1 MEDNDDMKNLY
12 LETIVAAVL
21 AVSCSG
27 PKDGTYTLHVL
38 TTNDVHAA
46 WFDSTYVGGGTQRS
60 LFAVNHYVD
69 SIRNAVGKDNVILL
83 DAGDCLQG
91 DNASYYFNYI
101 DTLTPH
107 LFPRLASYMGYDTIT
122 VGNHDIEAGHPV
134 YDRVAAELA
143 EAGIPFL
150 GGNAMRTDDGKPY
163 FPLYKTFSRA
173 GLKVLV
179 IGYTNANN
187 KAWMNENLWS
197 GMTFESLIPLVQQD
211 VDRLTAQEKPQVVIV
226 SVHSGTGE
234 GDGTILEDQGL
245 DLFNSLRG
253 VDVLLTS
260 HDHSPVTMQ
269 NPGMILLNTGSKANN
284 LGHGEVTV
292 EIKDGKVVS
301 RKLEASLIPVDKTKA
316 DPAMR
321 EFFRKDYEAVKAFT
335 LREVGELSR
344 DMVFSDAFLGMSDYT
359 NLLHTVCLG
368 CSPAQISI
376 AAPLT
381 QNATVKAGKLIY
393 NDMFTLYRYENQ
405 LFVVKMT
412 GKEVKDFLE
421 FSYGLWIQTM
431 SKPGDHVLNIRP
443 RSDARTGT
451 ERWSFAE
458 SSYNFDSAAGINY
471 TVDVTKPEGSR
482 VAISS
487 MADGSAFDMDATYNV
502 AMTSYRA
509 SGGGGAMVRGA
520 GVDTGNI
527 DERVVAKYPE
537 IRDLIFQY
545 INKQGLVD
553 PAVIGNKA
561 VLGSWKFI
569 PESLAGPALKADRKL
584 LFGE

>member
-1 MEDNDDMKNLY
+1 M
-12 LETIVAAVL
+12 AAASVL
-21 AVSCSG
+21 AACSG

-60 LFAVNHYVD
+60 LFAVNYYVD
-69 SIRNAVGKDNVILL
+69 SIRNAVGRENVMLI

-107 LFPRLASYMGYDTIT
+107 LFPRLVSYMGYDAIT
-122 VGNHDIEAGHPV
+122 VGNHDIETGHPV
-134 YDRVAAELA
+134 YDRVAADLA
-143 EAGIPFL
+143 KAGIPFL
-150 GGNAMRTDDGKPY
+150 GGNAIRTDNGQPY
-163 FPLYKTFSRA
+163 FPVYKTFNRA

-179 IGYTNANN
+179 LGYTNANN

-211 VDRLTAQEKPQVVIV
+211 VDRLAAQEKPQVVIV

-234 GDGTILEDQGL
+234 GDGTVLEDQGL
-245 DLFNSLRG
+245 DLFNSLKG
-253 VDVLLTS
+253 VDVLICS
-260 HDHSPVTMQ
+260 HDHRPYI
-269 NPGMILLNTGSKANN
+269 NGNDRIILLNTGSKASN
-284 LGHGEVTV
+284 LGHGELTV
-292 EIKDGKVVS
+292 EIKGGKVVS
-301 RKLEASLIPVDKTKA
+301 KSLKSSLIPVDRLKA
-316 DPAMR
+316 DPEMR
-321 EFFRKDYEAVKAFT
+321 EHFMPDYQAVKAFT
-335 LREVGELSR
+335 LREVGELKR

-359 NLLHTVCLG
+359 NLIHTVCLG
-368 CSPAQISI
+368 CAPAQISI

-412 GKEVKDFLE
+412 GREVKDFLE
-421 FSYGLWIQTM
+421 FSYGMWIKTM
-431 SKPGDHVLNIRP
+431 QKPGDHVLNIMP
-443 RSDARTGT
+443 GTDARTGT
-451 ERWSFAE
+451 DRWSFAE
-458 SSYNFDSAAGINY
+458 ASYNFDSAAGINY
-471 TVDVTKPEGSR
+471 TVDVTKPQGSR

-487 MADGSAFDMDATYNV
+487 MADGSAFDLDATYNV

-527 DERVVAKYPE
+527 DERVVARYPE

-569 PESLAGPALKADRKL
+569 PEKLADPALKADRDL

>member
-1 MEDNDDMKNLY
+1 MKRN
-12 LETIVAAVL
+12 IIAAMAAASVL
-21 AVSCSG
+21 AACSG

-60 LFAVNHYVD
+60 LYAVNYYVD
-69 SIRNAVGKDNVILL
+69 SIRNSVGRDNVMLI

-91 DNASYYFNYI
+91 DNASYYFNFI

-107 LFPRLASYMGYDTIT
+107 LFPRLVSYMGYDAIT
-122 VGNHDIEAGHPV
+122 VGNHDIETGHPV
-134 YDRVAAELA
+134 YDRVAADLA
-143 EAGIPFL
+143 KAGIPFL
-150 GGNAMRTDDGKPY
+150 GGNAMRTDNGQPY
-163 FPLYKTFSRA
+163 FPLYKTFNRA

-179 IGYTNANN
+179 LGYTNANN

-211 VDRLTAQEKPQVVIV
+211 VDRLVAQEKPQVVIV

-234 GDGTILEDQGL
+234 GDGTVLEDQGL

-253 VDVLLTS
+253 VDVLVCS
-260 HDHSPVTMQ
+260 HDHSPYVTG
-269 NPGMILLNTGSKANN
+269 NDNIILLNTGSKASN

-292 EIKDGKVVS
+292 EIKGGKVVS
-301 RKLEASLIPVDKTKA
+301 KSLKSSLIPVDRQKA
-316 DPAMR
+316 DPTMR
-321 EFFRKDYEAVKAFT
+321 EHFLPDYNAVKAFT
-335 LREVGELSR
+335 LREVGELKR

-359 NLLHTVCLG
+359 NLIHTVCLG

-412 GKEVKDFLE
+412 GREVKDFLE
-421 FSYGLWIQTM
+421 FSYGLWIKTM
-431 SKPGDHVLNIRP
+431 EKPGDHVLNISP

-458 SSYNFDSAAGINY
+458 ASYNFDSAAGINY

-482 VAISS
+482 INITS

-527 DERVVAKYPE
+527 DERVVARYPE

-553 PAVIGNKA
+553 PAVIGDKA

-569 PESLAGPALKADRKL
+569 PEKLADPALKADRNL

>member
-1 MEDNDDMKNLY
+1 MEDNNDMKNIY

-38 TTNDVHAA
+38 STNDVHAA

-60 LFAVNHYVD
+60 LFAVNYYVD

-107 LFPRLASYMGYDTIT
+107 LFPRLVSYMGYDAIT

-134 YDRVAAELA
+134 YDRVAADLA

-163 FPLYKTFSRA
+163 FPLYKVFRRA

-179 IGYTNANN
+179 LGYTNANN

-211 VDRLTAQEKPQVVIV
+211 VDRLTEQEKPQVVIV

-234 GDGTILEDQGL
+234 GDGSILEDQGL
-245 DLFNSLRG
+245 DLFNSLKG

-260 HDHSPVTMQ
+260 HDHSPYTA
-269 NPGMILLNTGSKANN
+269 NNGSMILLNTGSKANN
-284 LGHGEVTV
+284 LGHGEVSV

-301 RKLEASLIPVDKTKA
+301 KILQNSLIPVDRLKA
-316 DPAMR
+316 DPVMR
-321 EFFRKDYEAVKAFT
+321 DHFRKDYEAVKAFT
-335 LREVGELSR
+335 MKEVGELSR

-412 GKEVKDFLE
+412 GREVKDFLE

-431 SKPGDHVLNIRP
+431 AGPGDHVLNIQP
-443 RSDARTGT
+443 REDARTGT
-451 ERWSFAE
+451 DRWSFAE
-458 SSYNFDSAAGINY
+458 ASYNFDSAAGINY

-482 VAISS
+482 VSISS

-520 GVDTGNI
+520 GVDTGHI
-527 DERVVAKYPE
+527 EERVVAKYPE

-553 PAVIGNKA
+553 PAVIGDKS

-569 PESLAGPALKADRKL
+569 PESLADPALEADRRL

>member
-1 MEDNDDMKNLY
+1 MAVMAASTLLAACGVRPEDG
-12 LETIVAAVL
+12 IH
-21 AVSCSG
+21 
-27 PKDGTYTLHVL
+27 TLHIL
-38 TTNDVHAA
+38 STNDVHGA

-60 LFAVNHYVD
+60 LFAVNYYVD
-69 SIRNAVGKDNVILL
+69 SIRNSAGRDNVILL

-91 DNASYYFNYI
+91 DNASYYFNFV

-107 LFPRLASYMGYDTIT
+107 LFPRLMSYMGYDAIT

-134 YDRVAAELA
+134 YDRVTADLA
-143 EAGIPFL
+143 RAGIPFL
-150 GGNAMRTDDGKPY
+150 GGNAIRTDNGEPY
-163 FPLYKTFSRA
+163 FPLYKVLYRA

-179 IGYTNANN
+179 LGYTNANN

-197 GMTFESLIPLVQQD
+197 GMTFESLIPMVQQD
-211 VDRLTAQEKPQVVIV
+211 VDRLVAQEKPQVVIV

-234 GDGTILEDQGL
+234 GDGSILEDQGL
-245 DLFNSLRG
+245 DLFNSLKG
-253 VDVLLTS
+253 VDVLLCS
-260 HDHSPVTMQ
+260 HDHSPYVTE
-269 NPGMILLNTGSKANN
+269 NDHILLLNTGSKANN
-284 LGHGEVTV
+284 LGHGELTV

-301 RKLEASLIPVDKTKA
+301 KRFASSLIPVDRQKS

-321 EFFRKDYEAVKAFT
+321 EHFHPDYEAVKAFT
-335 LREVGELSR
+335 LKEVGELSR

-359 NLLHTVCLG
+359 NLIHTVSLG

-412 GKEVKDFLE
+412 GKELKDFLE
-421 FSYGLWIQTM
+421 FSYGLWIQTIT
-431 SKPGDHVLNIRP
+431 KPGEHVLNIRP

-458 SSYNFDSAAGINY
+458 ASYNFDSAAGINY

-482 VAISS
+482 VSISS

-520 GVDTGNI
+520 GVDTGHI
-527 DERVVAKYPE
+527 EERVVAKYPE

-561 VLGSWKFI
+561 VLGEWKFI
-569 PESLAGPALKADRKL
+569 PESLAKPALEADRKL
-584 LFGE
+584 LFGN

>member
-1 MEDNDDMKNLY
+1 MEDNDYMKNIY

-38 TTNDVHAA
+38 STNDVHAA

-91 DNASYYFNYI
+91 DNASYYYNYI

-107 LFPRLASYMGYDTIT
+107 LFPRLVSYMGYDAIT

-134 YDRVAAELA
+134 YDRVAADLA

-150 GGNAMRTDDGKPY
+150 GGNAIRTDNGQPY
-163 FPLYKTFSRA
+163 FPLYKVFQRA

-179 IGYTNANN
+179 LGYTNANN

-211 VDRLTAQEKPQVVIV
+211 VDRLTEQEKPQVVIV

-234 GDGTILEDQGL
+234 GDGSILEDQGL
-245 DLFNSLRG
+245 DLFNSLKG
-253 VDVLLTS
+253 VDVLLCS
-260 HDHSPVTMQ
+260 HDHSPYTA
-269 NPGMILLNTGSKANN
+269 NNGSIILLNTGSKASN

-301 RKLEASLIPVDKTKA
+301 KKLQDALIPVDRLMA
-316 DPAMR
+316 DPEMR
-321 EFFRKDYEAVKAFT
+321 EHFRSDYEAVKAFT

-412 GKEVKDFLE
+412 GREVKDFLE

-431 SKPGDHVLNIRP
+431 SKPGDHVLNIQPRP
-443 RSDARTGT
+443 DARTGS

-458 SSYNFDSAAGINY
+458 ASYNFDSAAGINY

-482 VAISS
+482 VSISS

-520 GVDTGNI
+520 GIDTGNI
-527 DERVVAKYPE
+527 DQRVVAKYPE

-553 PAVIGNKA
+553 PAVIGDKS

-569 PESLAGPALKADRKL
+569 PESLAGPALAADRRL

>member
-1 MEDNDDMKNLY
+1 MKRY
-12 LETIVAAVL
+12 IFTAMAAASVL
-21 AVSCSG
+21 AACSG

-60 LFAVNHYVD
+60 LYAINYYVD
-69 SIRNAVGKDNVILL
+69 SIRNAMGRENVMLI

-107 LFPRLASYMGYDTIT
+107 LFPRLVSYMGYDAIT
-122 VGNHDIEAGHPV
+122 VGNHDIETGHPV
-134 YDRVAAELA
+134 YDRVAADLA
-143 EAGIPFL
+143 KAGIPFL
-150 GGNAMRTDDGKPY
+150 GGNAIRTDNGQPY
-163 FPLYKTFSRA
+163 FPLYKTFNRA

-179 IGYTNANN
+179 LGYTNANN
-187 KAWMNENLWS
+187 KAWMNEDLWS

-211 VDRLTAQEKPQVVIV
+211 VDRLVAQEKPQVVIV

-234 GDGTILEDQGL
+234 GDGTVLEDQGL
-245 DLFNSLRG
+245 DLFESLKG
-253 VDVLLTS
+253 VDVLICS
-260 HDHSPVTMQ
+260 HDHRPYVAGNDQ
-269 NPGMILLNTGSKANN
+269 IILLNTGSKASN
-284 LGHGEVTV
+284 LGHGELTV
-292 EIKDGKVVS
+292 EVKGGKVVS
-301 RKLEASLIPVDKTKA
+301 KSLKSSLIPVDRQKA

-321 EFFRKDYEAVKAFT
+321 EHFMPDYQAVKAFT
-335 LREVGELSR
+335 MREVGELKR

-359 NLLHTVCLG
+359 NLIHTVCLG
-368 CSPAQISI
+368 CAPAQISI

-412 GKEVKDFLE
+412 GREVKDFLE
-421 FSYGLWIQTM
+421 FSYGMWIKTM
-431 SKPGDHVLNIRP
+431 QKPGDHVLNIIP
-443 RSDARTGT
+443 GTDARTGT
-451 ERWSFAE
+451 DRWSFAE
-458 SSYNFDSAAGINY
+458 ASYNFDSAAGINY
-471 TVDVTKPEGSR
+471 TVDVTKPQGSR

-527 DERVVAKYPE
+527 DERVVARYPE

-553 PAVIGNKA
+553 PAVIGDKA

-569 PESLAGPALKADRKL
+569 PEKLADPALKADRNL

>member
-1 MEDNDDMKNLY
+1 MKN
-12 LETIVAAVL
+12 TIVSVMAAVSLL
-21 AVSCSG
+21 AACSG
-27 PKDGTYTLHVL
+27 PKDGQHVL
-38 TTNDVHAA
+38 HLLSTNDVHGA

-60 LFAVNHYVD
+60 LFAVNHYID
-69 SIRNAVGKDNVILL
+69 SIRNAVGRENVILL

-91 DNASYYFNYI
+91 DNASYYFNFV
-101 DTLTPH
+101 DTETPH
-107 LFPRLASYMGYDTIT
+107 LFPRLVSYMGYDAVT

-134 YDRVAAELA
+134 YDRVAADLA
-143 EAGIPFL
+143 AAGIPFL
-150 GGNAMRTDDGKPY
+150 GGNAIRTDNGEPY
-163 FPLYKTFSRA
+163 FPLYKTFNRA

-179 IGYTNANN
+179 LGYTNANN

-197 GMTFESLIPLVQQD
+197 GMTFESLILLVQQD
-211 VDRLTAQEKPQVVIV
+211 VDRLVAQEKPHVVIV

-234 GDGTILEDQGL
+234 GDGSILEDQGL
-245 DLFNSLRG
+245 DLFNSLKG
-253 VDVLLTS
+253 VDALLCS
-260 HDHSPVTMQ
+260 HDHSPYVAE
-269 NPGMILLNTGSKANN
+269 NDHILLLNTGSKANN
-284 LGHGEVTV
+284 LGHGEIVV
-292 EIKDGKVVS
+292 NIEKGKVVS
-301 RKLEASLIPVDKTKA
+301 KSYKASLIPVDRQQT
-316 DPAMR
+316 DPVMR
-321 EFFRKDYEAVKAFT
+321 DYFHKDYEAVKAFT
-335 LREVGELSR
+335 MKEVGELSR

-412 GKEVKDFLE
+412 GQEVKDFLE
-421 FSYGLWIQTM
+421 FSYDLWINTYE
-431 SKPGDHVLNIRP
+431 KPGDHILNIRP

-451 ERWSFAE
+451 DRWSFAE
-458 SSYNFDSAAGINY
+458 ASYNFDSAAGINY
-471 TVDVTKPEGSR
+471 TVDVTKPYGSR

-487 MADGSAFDMDATYNV
+487 MADGSAFSLDASYNV

-520 GVDTGNI
+520 GVNTEKI

-537 IRDLIFQY
+537 IRDLIYQY
-545 INKQGLVD
+545 IEKQGVVD

-561 VLGSWKFI
+561 VLGEWKFI
-569 PESLAGPALKADRKL
+569 PERIARPILEADRNL
-584 LFGE
+584 LFGN

>member
-1 MEDNDDMKNLY
+1 MKRN
-12 LETIVAAVL
+12 IIAAMAAASVL
-21 AVSCSG
+21 AACSG

-60 LFAVNHYVD
+60 LYAVNYYVD
-69 SIRNAVGKDNVILL
+69 SIRNSVGRDNVMLI

-91 DNASYYFNYI
+91 DNASYYFNFI

-107 LFPRLASYMGYDTIT
+107 LFPRLVSYMGYDAIT
-122 VGNHDIEAGHPV
+122 VGNHDIETGHPV
-134 YDRVAAELA
+134 YDRVTADLA
-143 EAGIPFL
+143 KAGIPFL
-150 GGNAMRTDDGKPY
+150 GGNAIRTDNGQPY
-163 FPLYKTFSRA
+163 FPLYKTFNRA
-173 GLKVLV
+173 GLEVLV
-179 IGYTNANN
+179 LGYTNANN

-211 VDRLTAQEKPQVVIV
+211 VDRLVAQEKPQVVIV

-234 GDGTILEDQGL
+234 GDGTVLEDQGL

-253 VDVLLTS
+253 VDVLVCS
-260 HDHSPVTMQ
+260 HDHSPYVTG
-269 NPGMILLNTGSKANN
+269 NDNIILLNTGSKASN

-292 EIKDGKVVS
+292 EIKGGKVVS
-301 RKLEASLIPVDKTKA
+301 KSLKSSLIPVDRQKA

-321 EFFRKDYEAVKAFT
+321 EHFLPDYNAVKAFT
-335 LREVGELSR
+335 LREVGELKR

-359 NLLHTVCLG
+359 NLIHTVCLG

-412 GKEVKDFLE
+412 GREVKDFLE
-421 FSYGLWIQTM
+421 FSYGLWIKTM
-431 SKPGDHVLNIRP
+431 EKPGDHVLNISP

-458 SSYNFDSAAGINY
+458 ASYNFDSAAGINY
-471 TVDVTKPEGSR
+471 TVDVTRPEGSR
-482 VAISS
+482 INITS

-520 GVDTGNI
+520 GVNTGKI
-527 DERVVAKYPE
+527 EERVVAKYPE

-561 VLGSWKFI
+561 VLGSWRFI
-569 PESLAGPALKADRKL
+569 PEKLADPALKADRKL

>member
-1 MEDNDDMKNLY
+1 MRINIM
-12 LETIVAAVL
+12 AAMAAASL
-21 AVSCSG
+21 IASCSG
-27 PKDGTYTLHVL
+27 VKDGQHVL
-38 TTNDVHAA
+38 HILSTNDVHGA

-60 LFAVNHYVD
+60 LFAVNYYVD
-69 SIRNAVGKDNVILL
+69 SVRNAVGAENVMLL

-91 DNASYYFNYI
+91 DNASYYFNFV
-101 DTLTPH
+101 DTETPH
-107 LFPRLASYMGYDTIT
+107 LFPRLMSYMGYDAIT

-134 YDRVAAELA
+134 YDRVAADLA
-143 EAGIPFL
+143 KAGIPFL
-150 GGNAMRTDDGKPY
+150 GGNAIRTDNGEPY
-163 FPLYKTFSRA
+163 FPVYKTFERA

-179 IGYTNANN
+179 MGYTNANN
-187 KAWMNENLWS
+187 KAWMNEDLWS

-211 VDRLTAQEKPQVVIV
+211 VDRLIAQEKPHVVIV

-234 GDGTILEDQGL
+234 GDGSILENQGL
-245 DLFNSLRG
+245 DLFNSLKG
-253 VDVLLTS
+253 VDALLCS
-260 HDHSPVTMQ
+260 HDHSPYVSE
-269 NPGMILLNTGSKANN
+269 NDHILLLNTGSKASNV
-284 LGHGEVTV
+284 GHGIIVV
-292 EIKDGKVVS
+292 ETDKGKVVS
-301 RKLEASLIPVDKTKA
+301 KTYKASLIPVEREKA

-321 EFFRKDYEAVKAFT
+321 EYFSKDYRAVKAFT
-335 LREVGELSR
+335 LKEVGELSR

-359 NLLHTVCLG
+359 NLLHTVSLG

-412 GKEVKDFLE
+412 GREIKDFLE
-421 FSYGLWIQTM
+421 FSYDLWINTYE
-431 SKPGDHVLNIRP
+431 KPGDHILNIRP

-458 SSYNFDSAAGINY
+458 ASYNFDSAAGINY
-471 TVDVTKPEGSR
+471 TVDVTKPYGSR

-487 MADGSAFDMDATYNV
+487 MADGSAFSLDATYNV

-520 GVDTGNI
+520 GVNTENI

-537 IRDLIFQY
+537 IRDLIYQY
-545 INKQGLVD
+545 IEKHGVVD
-553 PAVIGNKA
+553 PAAIGNKA
-561 VLGSWKFI
+561 VLGQWKFI
-569 PESLAGPALKADRKL
+569 PEKLAGPVLEADRKL
-584 LFGE
+584 LFGN

>member
-1 MEDNDDMKNLY
+1 MRINIM
-12 LETIVAAVL
+12 AAMAAASL
-21 AVSCSG
+21 IASCSG
-27 PKDGTYTLHVL
+27 VKDGQHVL
-38 TTNDVHAA
+38 HILSTNDVHGA

-60 LFAVNHYVD
+60 LFAVNYYVD
-69 SIRNAVGKDNVILL
+69 SVRNTVGAENVMLL

-91 DNASYYFNYI
+91 DNASYYFNFV
-101 DTLTPH
+101 DTETPH
-107 LFPRLASYMGYDTIT
+107 LFPRLMSYMGYDAIT

-134 YDRVAAELA
+134 YDRVAADLA
-143 EAGIPFL
+143 KAGIPFL
-150 GGNAMRTDDGKPY
+150 GGNAIRTDNGEPY
-163 FPLYKTFSRA
+163 FPVYKTFERA

-179 IGYTNANN
+179 MGYTNANN
-187 KAWMNENLWS
+187 KAWMNEDLWS

-211 VDRLTAQEKPQVVIV
+211 VDRLIAQEKPHVVIV

-245 DLFNSLRG
+245 DLFNSLKG
-253 VDVLLTS
+253 VDALLCS
-260 HDHSPVTMQ
+260 HDHSPYVTE
-269 NPGMILLNTGSKANN
+269 NDHILLLNTGSKASNV
-284 LGHGEVTV
+284 GHGEIVV
-292 EIKDGKVVS
+292 ETHNGKVVS
-301 RKLEASLIPVDKTKA
+301 KTYKASLIPVEREKA
-316 DPAMR
+316 DPVMR
-321 EFFRKDYEAVKAFT
+321 DYFRKDYQAVKAFT
-335 LREVGELSR
+335 LKEVGELSR

-359 NLLHTVCLG
+359 NLLHTVSLG

-412 GKEVKDFLE
+412 GKEIKDFLE
-421 FSYGLWIQTM
+421 FSYDLWINTYE
-431 SKPGDHVLNIRP
+431 KPGDHILNIRP

-458 SSYNFDSAAGINY
+458 ASYNFDSAAGINY
-471 TVDVTKPEGSR
+471 TVDVTKPYGSR
-482 VAISS
+482 VAIST
-487 MADGSAFDMDATYNV
+487 MADGTTFSLDATYNV

-520 GVDTGNI
+520 GVNTEKI

-537 IRDLIFQY
+537 IRDLIYQY
-545 INKQGLVD
+545 IEKQGVVD
-553 PAVIGNKA
+553 PAAIGNKA
-561 VLGSWKFI
+561 VLGQWKFI
-569 PESLAGPALKADRKL
+569 PERIANPILEADRKL
-584 LFGE
+584 LFEN

>member
-1 MEDNDDMKNLY
+1 M
-12 LETIVAAVL
+12 AAASIL
-21 AVSCSG
+21 AACSG
-27 PKDGTYTLHVL
+27 PKDGIHTLHIL
-38 TTNDVHAA
+38 TTNDVHGA

-69 SIRNAVGKDNVILL
+69 SIRNAVGRDNVILL

-91 DNASYYFNYI
+91 DNASYYFNYV
-101 DTLTPH
+101 DTETPH
-107 LFPRLASYMGYDTIT
+107 LFPRLMSYMGYDAVT

-134 YDRVAAELA
+134 YDRVAADLA
-143 EAGIPFL
+143 KAGIPFL
-150 GGNAMRTDDGKPY
+150 GGNAIRTDNGETY
-163 FPLYKTFSRA
+163 FPLYKTFNRA

-179 IGYTNANN
+179 LGYTNANN
-187 KAWMNENLWS
+187 KAWMNENLWN

-211 VDRLTAQEKPQVVIV
+211 VDRLVAQEKPHIVIV

-234 GDGTILEDQGL
+234 GDGSILEDQGL
-245 DLFNSLRG
+245 DLFNSLKG
-253 VDVLLTS
+253 VDALLCS
-260 HDHSPVTMQ
+260 HDHSPYIAE
-269 NPGMILLNTGSKANN
+269 NDHIILLNTGSKANN

-292 EIKDGKVVS
+292 EVKDGKVVS
-301 RKLEASLIPVDKTKA
+301 KSLHSSLIPVERQMA

-321 EFFRKDYEAVKAFT
+321 EYFRPDYEAVKAFT
-335 LREVGELSR
+335 MREVGELSR

-412 GKEVKDFLE
+412 GQEIKDFLE
-421 FSYGLWIQTM
+421 FSYDLWINTYE
-431 SKPGDHVLNIRP
+431 KPGDHILNIRP

-458 SSYNFDSAAGINY
+458 ASYNFDSAAGINY
-471 TVDVTKPEGSR
+471 TVDVTKPFGSR
-482 VAISS
+482 VNIST
-487 MADGSAFDMDATYNV
+487 MADGSAFSLDSTYNV

-520 GVDTGNI
+520 GVNTENI

-537 IRDLIFQY
+537 IRDLIYQY
-545 INKQGLVD
+545 IDKHGVVD
-553 PAVIGNKA
+553 PAVIGDKA
-561 VLGSWKFI
+561 VLGEWKFV
-569 PESLAGPALKADRKL
+569 PERIAKPILEADRNL
-584 LFGE
+584 LFGN

>member
-1 MEDNDDMKNLY
+1 MKN
-12 LETIVAAVL
+12 TIVSVMAAVSLL
-21 AVSCSG
+21 AACSG
-27 PKDGTYTLHVL
+27 PKDGQHVL
-38 TTNDVHAA
+38 HLLSTNDVHGA

-60 LFAVNHYVD
+60 LFAVNHYID
-69 SIRNAVGKDNVILL
+69 SVRNAVGRENVILL

-91 DNASYYFNYI
+91 DNASYYFNFV
-101 DTLTPH
+101 DTETPH
-107 LFPRLASYMGYDTIT
+107 LFPRLVSYMGYDAVT

-134 YDRVAAELA
+134 YDRVAADLA
-143 EAGIPFL
+143 AAGIPFL
-150 GGNAMRTDDGKPY
+150 GGNAIRTDNGEPY
-163 FPLYKTFSRA
+163 FPLYKTFNRA

-179 IGYTNANN
+179 LGYTNANN

-211 VDRLTAQEKPQVVIV
+211 VDRLVAQEKPHVVIV

-234 GDGTILEDQGL
+234 GDGSILEDQGL
-245 DLFNSLRG
+245 DLFNSLKG
-253 VDVLLTS
+253 VDALLCS
-260 HDHSPVTMQ
+260 HDHSPYVAE
-269 NPGMILLNTGSKANN
+269 NDHILLLNTGSKANN
-284 LGHGEVTV
+284 LGHGEIVV
-292 EIKDGKVVS
+292 NIEKGKVVS
-301 RKLEASLIPVDKTKA
+301 KSYKASLIPVDRQQT
-316 DPAMR
+316 DPVMR
-321 EFFRKDYEAVKAFT
+321 DYFHKDYEAVKAFT
-335 LREVGELSR
+335 MKEVGELSR

-412 GKEVKDFLE
+412 GQEVKDFLE
-421 FSYGLWIQTM
+421 FSYDLWINTYE
-431 SKPGDHVLNIRP
+431 KPGDHILNIRP

-451 ERWSFAE
+451 DRWSFAE
-458 SSYNFDSAAGINY
+458 ASYNFDSAAGINY
-471 TVDVTKPEGSR
+471 TVDVTKPYGSR

-487 MADGSAFDMDATYNV
+487 MADGSAFSLDASYNV

-520 GVDTGNI
+520 GVNTEKI

-537 IRDLIFQY
+537 IRDLIYQY
-545 INKQGLVD
+545 IEKQGVVD

-561 VLGSWKFI
+561 VLGEWKFI
-569 PESLAGPALKADRKL
+569 PERIARPILEADRNL
-584 LFGE
+584 LFGN

>member
-1 MEDNDDMKNLY
+1 MKIN
-12 LETIVAAVL
+12 IIAVMAAASLL
-21 AVSCSG
+21 ASCSG
-27 PKDGTYTLHVL
+27 VEDGRHVL
-38 TTNDVHAA
+38 HILSTNDVHGA

-60 LFAVNHYVD
+60 LFAVNYYVD
-69 SIRNAVGKDNVILL
+69 SVRNAVGADKVILL

-91 DNASYYFNYI
+91 DNASYYFNYV
-101 DTLTPH
+101 DTETPH
-107 LFPRLASYMGYDTIT
+107 LFPRLMSYMGYDAIT

-134 YDRVAAELA
+134 YDRVTADLA
-143 EAGIPFL
+143 KAGIPFL
-150 GGNAMRTDDGKPY
+150 GGNAIRTDNGEPY
-163 FPLYKTFSRA
+163 FPLYKTLERA
-173 GLKVLV
+173 GLKVL
-179 IGYTNANN
+179 ILGYTNANN

-211 VDRLTAQEKPQVVIV
+211 VDRLIAQEKPHVVIV

-234 GDGTILEDQGL
+234 GDGNILENQGL
-245 DLFNSLRG
+245 DLFNSLKG
-253 VDVLLTS
+253 VDVLLCS
-260 HDHSPVTMQ
+260 HDHSPYVTE
-269 NPGMILLNTGSKANN
+269 NDHILLLNTGSKASNV
-284 LGHGEVTV
+284 GHGEIVV
-292 EIKDGKVVS
+292 ETQKGKVVS
-301 RKLEASLIPVDKTKA
+301 KQYKASLIPVQREKT
-316 DPAMR
+316 DPVMR
-321 EFFRKDYEAVKAFT
+321 DHFSKDYQAVKAFT
-335 LREVGELSR
+335 LKEVGELSR

-359 NLLHTVCLG
+359 NLLHTVSLG

-412 GKEVKDFLE
+412 GKEIKDFLE
-421 FSYGLWIQTM
+421 FSYDLWINTYE
-431 SKPGDHVLNIRP
+431 KPGDHILNIRP

-458 SSYNFDSAAGINY
+458 ASYNFDSAAGINY
-471 TVDVTKPEGSR
+471 TVDVTKPYSSR
-482 VAISS
+482 IAISS
-487 MADGSAFDMDATYNV
+487 MADGTAFSLEATYNV

-520 GVDTGNI
+520 GVNTEKI

-537 IRDLIFQY
+537 IRDLIYQY
-545 INKQGLVD
+545 IEKQGVVD

-561 VLGSWKFI
+561 VLGQWKFI
-569 PESLAGPALKADRKL
+569 PERIANPVLEADRNL
-584 LFGE
+584 LFGN

>member
-1 MEDNDDMKNLY
+1 MKN
-12 LETIVAAVL
+12 TIVSVMAAVSLL
-21 AVSCSG
+21 AACSG
-27 PKDGTYTLHVL
+27 PKDGQHVL
-38 TTNDVHAA
+38 HLLSTNDVHGA

-60 LFAVNHYVD
+60 LFAVNHYID
-69 SIRNAVGKDNVILL
+69 SIRNAVGRENVILL

-91 DNASYYFNYI
+91 DNASYYFNFV
-101 DTLTPH
+101 DTETPH
-107 LFPRLASYMGYDTIT
+107 LFPRLVSYMGYDAVT

-134 YDRVAAELA
+134 YDRVAADLA
-143 EAGIPFL
+143 AAGIPFL
-150 GGNAMRTDDGKPY
+150 GGNAIRTDNGEPY
-163 FPLYKTFSRA
+163 FPLYKTFNRA

-179 IGYTNANN
+179 LGYTNANN

-211 VDRLTAQEKPQVVIV
+211 VDRLVAQEKPHVVIV

-234 GDGTILEDQGL
+234 GDGSILEDQGL
-245 DLFNSLRG
+245 DLFNSLKG
-253 VDVLLTS
+253 VDALLCS
-260 HDHSPVTMQ
+260 HDHSPYVAE
-269 NPGMILLNTGSKANN
+269 NDHILLLNTGSKANN
-284 LGHGEVTV
+284 LGHGEIVV
-292 EIKDGKVVS
+292 NIEKGKVVS
-301 RKLEASLIPVDKTKA
+301 KSYKASLIPVDRQQT
-316 DPAMR
+316 DPVMR
-321 EFFRKDYEAVKAFT
+321 DYFHKDYEAVKAFT
-335 LREVGELSR
+335 MKEVGELSR

-412 GKEVKDFLE
+412 GQEVKDFLE
-421 FSYGLWIQTM
+421 FSYDLWINTYE
-431 SKPGDHVLNIRP
+431 KPGDHILNIRP

-451 ERWSFAE
+451 DRWSFAE
-458 SSYNFDSAAGINY
+458 ASYNFDSAAGINY
-471 TVDVTKPEGSR
+471 TVDVTKPYGSR

-487 MADGSAFDMDATYNV
+487 MADGSAFSLDASYNV

-520 GVDTGNI
+520 GVNTEKI

-537 IRDLIFQY
+537 IRDLIYQY
-545 INKQGLVD
+545 IEKQGVVD

-561 VLGSWKFI
+561 VLGEWKFI
-569 PESLAGPALKADRKL
+569 PERIARPILEADRNL
-584 LFGE
+584 LFGN

>member
-1 MEDNDDMKNLY
+1 MKN
-12 LETIVAAVL
+12 TIVSVMAAVSLL
-21 AVSCSG
+21 AACSG
-27 PKDGTYTLHVL
+27 PKDGQHVL
-38 TTNDVHAA
+38 HLLSTNDVHGA

-60 LFAVNHYVD
+60 LFAVNHYID
-69 SIRNAVGKDNVILL
+69 SIRNAVGRENVILL

-91 DNASYYFNYI
+91 DNASYYFNFV
-101 DTLTPH
+101 DTETPH
-107 LFPRLASYMGYDTIT
+107 LFPRLVSYMGYDAVT

-134 YDRVAAELA
+134 YDRVAADLA
-143 EAGIPFL
+143 AAGIPFL
-150 GGNAMRTDDGKPY
+150 GGNAIRTDNGEPY
-163 FPLYKTFSRA
+163 FPLYKTFNRA

-179 IGYTNANN
+179 LGYTNANN

-211 VDRLTAQEKPQVVIV
+211 VDRLVAQEKPHVVIV

-234 GDGTILEDQGL
+234 GDGSILEDQGL
-245 DLFNSLRG
+245 DLFNSLKG
-253 VDVLLTS
+253 VDALLCS
-260 HDHSPVTMQ
+260 HDHSPYVAE
-269 NPGMILLNTGSKANN
+269 NDHILLLNTGSKANN
-284 LGHGEVTV
+284 LGHGEIVV
-292 EIKDGKVVS
+292 NIEKGKVVS
-301 RKLEASLIPVDKTKA
+301 KSYKASLIPVDRQQT
-316 DPAMR
+316 DPVMCDY
-321 EFFRKDYEAVKAFT
+321 FHKDYEAVKAFT
-335 LREVGELSR
+335 MKEVGELSR

-412 GKEVKDFLE
+412 GQEVKDFLE
-421 FSYGLWIQTM
+421 FSYDLWINTYE
-431 SKPGDHVLNIRP
+431 KPGDHILNIRP

-451 ERWSFAE
+451 DRWSFAE
-458 SSYNFDSAAGINY
+458 ASYNFDSAAGINY
-471 TVDVTKPEGSR
+471 TVDVTKPYGSR

-487 MADGSAFDMDATYNV
+487 MADGSAFSLDASYNV

-520 GVDTGNI
+520 GVNTEKI

-537 IRDLIFQY
+537 IRDLIYQY
-545 INKQGLVD
+545 IEKQGVVD

-561 VLGSWKFI
+561 VLGEWKFI
-569 PESLAGPALKADRKL
+569 PERIARPILEADRNL
-584 LFGE
+584 LFGN

>member
-1 MEDNDDMKNLY
+1 MEDNNEMKNLY
-12 LETIVAAVL
+12 LETIVAAVM

-38 TTNDVHAA
+38 STNDVHAA
-46 WFDSTYVGGGTQRS
+46 WFDSTYVGRGTQRS
-60 LFAVNHYVD
+60 LFAVNYYVD
-69 SIRNAVGKDNVILL
+69 SIRNSVGKDNVILL

-91 DNASYYFNYI
+91 DNASYYFNFI
-101 DTLTPH
+101 DTETPH
-107 LFPRLASYMGYDTIT
+107 LFPRMVSYMGYDAIT

-134 YDRVAAELA
+134 YDRVAADLA
-143 EAGIPFL
+143 AAGIPFL
-150 GGNAMRTDDGKPY
+150 GGNAIRTDNGQPY
-163 FPLYKTFSRA
+163 FPLYKVFNRA
-173 GLKVLV
+173 GVKVLV
-179 IGYTNANN
+179 LGYTNANN

-211 VDRLTAQEKPQVVIV
+211 VDRLRAQEKPQIVIV

-234 GDGTILEDQGL
+234 GDGSILEDQGL
-245 DLFNSLRG
+245 DLFNSLEG
-253 VDVLLTS
+253 VDVLLCS
-260 HDHSPVTMQ
+260 HDHSPYTA
-269 NPGMILLNTGSKANN
+269 NNGKMILLNTGSKLSNI
-284 LGHGEVTV
+284 GHGEVTV
-292 EIKDGKVVS
+292 EIKNGEVVS
-301 RKLEASLIPVDKTKA
+301 KKLQGTLIPVDRLKV
-316 DPAMR
+316 DPVMR
-321 EFFRKDYEAVKAFT
+321 DYFRKDYEAVKAFT
-335 LREVGELSR
+335 MREVGELKR

-381 QNATVKAGKLIY
+381 QNATIKAGKLIY

-405 LFVVKMT
+405 LFVVQMT
-412 GKEVKDFLE
+412 GREVKDFLE
-421 FSYGLWIQTM
+421 FSYGMWIQTM
-431 SKPGDHVLNIRP
+431 GRYGDHVLNIRNRP
-443 RSDARTGT
+443 DARTGT

-458 SSYNFDSAAGINY
+458 ASYNFDSAAGINY
-471 TVDVTKPEGSR
+471 TVDITKPKGSR
-482 VAISS
+482 VVISS

-509 SGGGGAMVRGA
+509 SGGGGAMSKGA
-520 GVDTGNI
+520 GIDTRNI
-527 DERVVAKYPE
+527 DQRVVAKYPE

-545 INKQGLVD
+545 INKQGLLD
-553 PAVIGNKA
+553 PAVIGDKA

-569 PESLAGPALKADRKL
+569 PESLAKPALEADRKL

>member
-1 MEDNDDMKNLY
+1 MNRN
-12 LETIVAAVL
+12 IIAAMAAASIL
-21 AVSCSG
+21 AACSG
-27 PKDGTYTLHVL
+27 PKDGVYTLHVL
-38 TTNDVHAA
+38 STNDVHGA

-60 LFAVNHYVD
+60 LFAVNYYVD
-69 SIRNAVGKDNVILL
+69 SIRAAAGRDNVILL

-107 LFPRLASYMGYDTIT
+107 IFPRLVSYMGYDAIT

-134 YDRVAAELA
+134 YDRVAADLA
-143 EAGIPFL
+143 KAGIPFL
-150 GGNAMRTDDGKPY
+150 GGNAIRTDNGEPY
-163 FPLYKTFSRA
+163 FPLYKTICRG
-173 GLKVLV
+173 GLKVL
-179 IGYTNANN
+179 ILGYTNANN

-211 VDRLTAQEKPQVVIV
+211 VDRLVAKEKPQVVIV

-245 DLFNSLRG
+245 DLFNSLKG
-253 VDVLLTS
+253 VDVLLCS
-260 HDHSPVTMQ
+260 HDHSPYTAG
-269 NPGMILLNTGSKANN
+269 NDHIILLNTGSKAGN
-284 LGHGEVTV
+284 LGHGEITV

-301 RKLEASLIPVDKTKA
+301 KQLKPSLIPVDRLKA
-316 DPAMR
+316 DPEMR
-321 EFFRKDYEAVKAFT
+321 EYFRKDYEAVKAFT

-412 GKEVKDFLE
+412 GREVKDFLE

-451 ERWSFAE
+451 DRWSFAE
-458 SSYNFDSAAGINY
+458 ASYNFDSAAGINY
-471 TVDVTKPEGSR
+471 TVDVTKPQGSR
-482 VAISS
+482 VVISS
-487 MADGSAFDMDATYNV
+487 MADGSAFDLDATYNV

-527 DERVVAKYPE
+527 EERVVAKYPE
-537 IRDLIFQY
+537 IRDLMFQY

-561 VLGSWKFI
+561 VLGEWKFI
-569 PESLAGPALKADRKL
+569 PEKLAKPALEADRNL
-584 LFGE
+584 LFGN

>member
-1 MEDNDDMKNLY
+1 M
-12 LETIVAAVL
+12 IIPVAASIL
-21 AVSCSG
+21 TAACSG

-38 TTNDVHAA
+38 STNDVHAA

-60 LFAVNHYVD
+60 LFAVNYYVD

-91 DNASYYFNYI
+91 DNASYYYNYI

-107 LFPRLASYMGYDTIT
+107 LFPRLVSYMGYDAIT
-122 VGNHDIEAGHPV
+122 VGNHDIESGHPV
-134 YDRVAAELA
+134 YDRVAADLA
-143 EAGIPFL
+143 KAGIPFL
-150 GGNAMRTDDGKPY
+150 GGNAIRTDNGEPY
-163 FPLYKTFSRA
+163 FPLYKTYERA

-179 IGYTNANN
+179 LGYTNANN

-211 VDRLTAQEKPQVVIV
+211 VDRLTAKEKPQIVIV

-234 GDGTILEDQGL
+234 GDGSILEDQGL
-245 DLFNSLRG
+245 DLFNTLNG
-253 VDVLLTS
+253 VDVLLCS
-260 HDHSPVTMQ
+260 HDHAPYVTG
-269 NPGMILLNTGSKANN
+269 NDHIILLNTGSKASN

-292 EIKDGKVVS
+292 EIKNGKVVS
-301 RKLEASLIPVDKTKA
+301 KKFQNSLIPVDRLKA

-321 EFFRKDYEAVKAFT
+321 EYFRPDYEAVKAFT
-335 LREVGELSR
+335 LREVGELKR

-431 SKPGDHVLNIRP
+431 TRSGDHVLNIRQRP
-443 RSDARTGT
+443 DPRTGT
-451 ERWSFAE
+451 DRWSFVE

-482 VAISS
+482 VAITS
-487 MADGSAFDMDATYNV
+487 MADGTPFNMDATYNV

-537 IRDLIFQY
+537 IRDLLFQY

-553 PAVIGNKA
+553 PAVIGDKSI
-561 VLGSWKFI
+561 LGSWKFI
-569 PESLAGPALKADRKL
+569 PENLAGPALKADRDL

>member
-1 MEDNDDMKNLY
+1 MKRN
-12 LETIVAAVL
+12 IIAAMAAASVL
-21 AVSCSG
+21 AACSG

-60 LFAVNHYVD
+60 LYAVNYYVD
-69 SIRNAVGKDNVILL
+69 SIRNSVGRDNVMLI

-91 DNASYYFNYI
+91 DNASYYFNFI

-107 LFPRLASYMGYDTIT
+107 LFPRLVLYMGYDAIT
-122 VGNHDIEAGHPV
+122 VGNHDIETGHPV
-134 YDRVAAELA
+134 YDRVAADLA
-143 EAGIPFL
+143 KAGIPFL
-150 GGNAMRTDDGKPY
+150 GGNAMRTDNGQPY
-163 FPLYKTFSRA
+163 FPLYKTFNRA

-179 IGYTNANN
+179 LGYTNANN

-211 VDRLTAQEKPQVVIV
+211 VDRLVAQEKPQVVIV

-234 GDGTILEDQGL
+234 GDGTVLEDQGL

-253 VDVLLTS
+253 VDVLVCS
-260 HDHSPVTMQ
+260 HDHSPYVTG
-269 NPGMILLNTGSKANN
+269 NDNIILLNTGSKASN

-292 EIKDGKVVS
+292 EIKGGKVVS
-301 RKLEASLIPVDKTKA
+301 KSLKSSLIPVDRQKA
-316 DPAMR
+316 DPTMR
-321 EFFRKDYEAVKAFT
+321 EHFLPDYNAVKAFT
-335 LREVGELSR
+335 LREVGELKR

-359 NLLHTVCLG
+359 NLIHTVCLG

-412 GKEVKDFLE
+412 GREVKDFLE
-421 FSYGLWIQTM
+421 FSYGLWIKTM
-431 SKPGDHVLNIRP
+431 EKPGDHVLNISP

-458 SSYNFDSAAGINY
+458 ASYNFDSAAGINY

-482 VAISS
+482 INITS

-527 DERVVAKYPE
+527 DERVVARYPE

-553 PAVIGNKA
+553 PAVIGDKA

-569 PESLAGPALKADRKL
+569 PEKLADPALKADRNL

>member
-1 MEDNDDMKNLY
+1 MKRY
-12 LETIVAAVL
+12 IFTVMAAASVL
-21 AVSCSG
+21 AACSG

-60 LFAVNHYVD
+60 LFAVNYYVD
-69 SIRNAVGKDNVILL
+69 SIRNAVGRENVMLI

-107 LFPRLASYMGYDTIT
+107 LFPRLVSYMGYDAIT
-122 VGNHDIEAGHPV
+122 VGNHDIETGHPV
-134 YDRVAAELA
+134 YDRVAADLA
-143 EAGIPFL
+143 KAGIPFL
-150 GGNAMRTDDGKPY
+150 GGNAIRTDNGQPY
-163 FPLYKTFSRA
+163 FPVFKTFNRA

-179 IGYTNANN
+179 LGYTNANN

-211 VDRLTAQEKPQVVIV
+211 VDRLAAQEKPQVVIV

-234 GDGTILEDQGL
+234 GDGTVLEDQGL
-245 DLFNSLRG
+245 DLFNSLKG
-253 VDVLLTS
+253 VDVLICS
-260 HDHSPVTMQ
+260 HDHRPYI
-269 NPGMILLNTGSKANN
+269 NGNDRIILLNTGSKASN
-284 LGHGEVTV
+284 LGHGELTV
-292 EIKDGKVVS
+292 EIQGGKVVS
-301 RKLEASLIPVDKTKA
+301 KSLKSSLIPVDRQKA
-316 DPAMR
+316 DPEMR
-321 EFFRKDYEAVKAFT
+321 EHFMPDYQAVKAFT
-335 LREVGELSR
+335 LREVGELKR

-359 NLLHTVCLG
+359 NLIHTVCLG
-368 CSPAQISI
+368 CAPAQISI

-405 LFVVKMT
+405 LFVVRMT
-412 GKEVKDFLE
+412 GREVKDFLE
-421 FSYGLWIQTM
+421 FSYGMWIKTM
-431 SKPGDHVLNIRP
+431 QKPGDHVLNIMP
-443 RSDARTGT
+443 GTDARTGT
-451 ERWSFAE
+451 DRWSFAE
-458 SSYNFDSAAGINY
+458 ASYNFDSAAGINY
-471 TVDVTKPEGSR
+471 TVDVTKPQGSR
-482 VAISS
+482 VDISS
-487 MADGSAFDMDATYNV
+487 MADGSAFDLDATYNV

-527 DERVVAKYPE
+527 DERVVARYPE

-569 PESLAGPALKADRKL
+569 PEKLADPALKADRDL